1 LILLDNQRRAAPVV
15 SRLPQKSLRGGNMQR
30 ISLMIVLL
38 FILALAA
45 GAEADV
51 QAPSASPAQAAPDF
65 TLPDQDGKMW
75 KLNDVVKEYRAVVLA
90 FYPKDDT
97 GV

>member
-1 LILLDNQRRAAPVV
+1 MFA
-15 SRLPQKSLRGGNMQR
+15 
-30 ISLMIVLL
+30 LL
-38 FILALAA
+38 FILASAA
-45 GAEADV
+45 GAKADAQEPSSGPV
-51 QAPSASPAQAAPDF
+51 QSTPDF

-75 KLNDVVKEYRAVVLA
+75 KLSDTLKDYHAVVLA

>member
-1 LILLDNQRRAAPVV
+1 MRRTKHIFIAILFF
-15 SRLPQKSLRGGNMQR
+15 
-30 ISLMIVLL
+30 VLS
-38 FILALAA
+38 ACA
-45 GAEADV
+45 GAD
-51 QAPSASPAQAAPDF
+51 AQTSSSVPGQTVADF

-75 KLNDVVKEYRAVVLA
+75 KLSDALKEYRAVMIA

>member
-1 LILLDNQRRAAPVV
+1 MKIKKQIYVLIF
-15 SRLPQKSLRGGNMQR
+15 
-30 ISLMIVLL
+30 L
-38 FILALAA
+38 FVACAGA
-45 GAEADV
+45 GAEVKTDV
-51 QAPSASPAQAAPDF
+51 VSPVQKAVDF

-75 KLNDVVKEYRAVVLA
+75 TLSETLKDYKAVVLA

>member
-1 LILLDNQRRAAPVV
+1 MRKTKLFLIMLV
-15 SRLPQKSLRGGNMQR
+15 
-30 ISLMIVLL
+30 
-38 FILALAA
+38 ALAMCA
-45 GAEADV
+45 AAAAEVKTVVALPDQKAV
-51 QAPSASPAQAAPDF
+51 DF

-75 KLNDVVKEYRAVVLA
+75 TLSETIKDYKAVVLA

>member
-1 LILLDNQRRAAPVV
+1 MR
-15 SRLPQKSLRGGNMQR
+15 R
-30 ISLMIVLL
+30 ISLTIVLL
-38 FILALAA
+38 FILALSA
-45 GAEADV
+45 GAKADV
-51 QAPSASPAQAAPDF
+51 QAPSAPPVEAAPDF

-75 KLNDVVKEYRAVVLA
+75 KLSDALKEYRAVVLA

>member
-1 LILLDNQRRAAPVV
+1 MR
-15 SRLPQKSLRGGNMQR
+15 R
-30 ISLMIVLL
+30 ISLMMVLL

-45 GAEADV
+45 GADADV
-51 QAPSASPAQAAPDF
+51 QAPSASPAQTAPDF
-65 TLPDQDGKMW
+65 ALPDQDGKMW
-75 KLNDVVKEYRAVVLA
+75 KLSDAVKEYRAVVLA

>member
-1 LILLDNQRRAAPVV
+1 MR
-15 SRLPQKSLRGGNMQR
+15 R
-30 ISLMIVLL
+30 ISLIFALL
-38 FILALAA
+38 FILAPAA
-45 GAEADV
+45 GVKADV
-51 QAPSASPAQAAPDF
+51 QVSSPEPAQAAPDF

-75 KLNDVVKEYRAVVLA
+75 KLSDALKEYRAVVLA